1 MTKNLS
7 LENFFRSRLKLRHL
21 QLVLAIDEQRNLHRA
36 ADKMNI
42 AQPAASKLLSEIE
55 SIVEVPLFFR
65 HSRGLVPTIHGDIFI
80 RNSTIILK
88 MLNQTA
94 EELRSVAQGAS
105 GTVSIGTI
113 TGAMIEF
120 LVEVIEN
127 TRQKYPK
134 ITVSI
139 EHNTSDVLLKKLL
152 NGSIDFL
159 LGRIGYGIDSGK
171 LSYQKLYGE
180 KCVFLCRE
188 GHPLAK
194 KTFVNEEDL
203 LNWPWVLQPRGSMLR
218 HEVEQLF
225 LKANLPM
232 PESIVATTSAMMS
245 LILVLRSDAVTIL
258 ESNTANIMIGTGKWQ
273 KIHYREE
280 LHLDYYGLI
289 KSKERQISPAA
300 ETICREIIR
309 LSDEK
314 TEPGQE
320 AQTIAAPVASAELRL
335 SEV

>member
-1 MTKNLS
+1 MTKHLS

-36 ADKMNI
+36 ADKMHI

-55 SIVEVPLFFR
+55 EIVGVPLFFR
-65 HSRGLVPTIHGDIFI
+65 HSRGLMPTIHGDIFI
-80 RNSTIILK
+80 RNSTVILK

-94 EELRSVAQGAS
+94 DELRSVAEGAS

-120 LVEVIEN
+120 LIEIIEG

-134 ITVSI
+134 ITISI

-152 NGSIDFL
+152 NGSLDLL
-159 LGRIGYGIDSGK
+159 LGRVGYGIDSGK

-180 KCVFLCRE
+180 KCVFLCRD
-188 GHPLAK
+188 GHPLARK
-194 KTFVNEEDL
+194 SIVYEEDL
-203 LNWPWVLQPRGSMLR
+203 LSWPWVLQPRGSMLR

-232 PESIVATTSAMMS
+232 PESIVATTSAIMS

-273 KIHYREE
+273 RIHYKEE
-280 LHLDYYGLI
+280 VHLDSYGLI

-300 ETICREIIR
+300 ETICREIIE
-309 LSDEK
+309 LSDKKKELEK
-314 TEPGQE
+314 EPE
-320 AQTIAAPVASAELRL
+320 AV
-335 SEV
+335 